1 MATEAQVEANRA
13 NAQKSTGPRTPEG
26 RETASQNALKHG
38 LFARETVIR
47 GEDEDEFEMFRLQLL
62 QQLTPD
68 SPLEEVLGERVV
80 DLSWRLKRAA
90 KDQSEAFAALYEKY
104 VTEHPEPQAPSGSGT
119 SPGVAGA
126 SARGAEGVPPSNRG
140 PEALAPRGQACP
152 EPCERDARDTDTA
165 AAPPGMIGR
174 MILEDFSHNGVL
186 ERLLRY
192 ERRIENSLLRTLKE
206 MRGVFDQR
214 QKAAQET
221 ANTLARWKEEDWEA
235 KKARMFAPRPPVAV
249 SPGPAGGMTNIP
261 RAEVS
266 RLDPIPSWRDA
277 GAAQEGLPKDE
288 PCKTN
293 PISEGVSSLERQAVS
308 ESCKTNP
315 ISGEVSSVK
324 CPVLSGES
332 ALGTSNS
339 KLGT

>member
-26 RETASQNALKHG
+26 KAKVAQNAIKHG

-47 GEDEDEFEMFRLQLL
+47 GEDEDEFEMFRLLL
-62 QQLTPD
+62 LRQLTPD

-90 KDQSEAFAALYEKY
+90 KDQSEAFAVLYEKY
-104 VTEHPEPQAPSGSGT
+104 VTAQAAEPEADSASGT
-119 SPGVAGA
+119 GLGGAGVPP
-126 SARGAEGVPPSNRG
+126 ARVEGVPPSNRG

-192 ERRIENSLLRTLKE
+192 ERRIENSLFRTLKE
-206 MRGVFDQR
+206 MRGIFDQR
-214 QKAAQET
+214 QKAAQEVKD
-221 ANTLARWKEEDWEA
+221 TLARWKEEDWEA

-249 SPGPAGGMTNIP
+249 SPGPAGGTTNMP
-261 RAEVS
+261 TAEVP
-266 RLDPIPSWRDA
+266 RPDPIPSWQNARPA
-277 GAAQEGLPKDE
+277 PEGPLANE
-288 PCKTN
+288 TCKTN
-293 PISEGVSSLERQAVS
+293 PILEEASGVKGQVSSLEGQTC
-308 ESCKTNP
+308 ETKP
-315 ISGEVSSVK
+315 ISAGIADAKGRV
-324 CPVLSGES
+324 
-332 ALGTSNS
+332 
-339 KLGT
+339 

>member
-26 RETASQNALKHG
+26 KETASQNALKHG

-293 PISEGVSSLERQAVS
+293 PIS
-308 ESCKTNP
+308 
-315 ISGEVSSVK
+315 GEVSSVK